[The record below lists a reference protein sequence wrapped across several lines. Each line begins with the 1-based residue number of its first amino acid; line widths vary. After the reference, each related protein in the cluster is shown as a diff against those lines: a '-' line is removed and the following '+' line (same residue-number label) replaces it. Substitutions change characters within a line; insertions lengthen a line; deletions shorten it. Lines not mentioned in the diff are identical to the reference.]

1 MKVFAYRNIKSE
13 IMKSSSGGAFIR
25 ICQEFEML
33 HGKGNVAFYGASML
47 EDMSVRHLG
56 VYGAEQC
63 HIFQGAK
70 YVRSDFSQCI
80 GDIEKDLRA
89 GKWVLVSGTPCQIYG
104 IKKYIQKKQLDSKL
118 FTIDLL
124 CHGTAK
130 NQVWKDYIAWLEKN
144 NKAKLMRFCFRY
156 KPEGWK
162 WLIRVMQNLILI
174 KN

>member
-1 MKVFAYRNIKSE
+1 MVLNNA
-13 IMKSSSGGAFIR
+13 
-25 ICQEFEML
+25 
-33 HGKGNVAFYGASML
+33 
-47 EDMSVRHLG
+47 
-56 VYGAEQC
+56 

-70 YVRSDFSQCI
+70 YVSDFSQCI

-130 NQVWKDYIAWLEKN
+130 KSGLERLYCMVGK
-144 NKAKLMRFCFRY
+144 K
-156 KPEGWK
+156 
-162 WLIRVMQNLILI
+162 
-174 KN
+174 